1 LLESLSLKKNNPME
15 NSNKRKAITLETE
28 YQVISKRSK
37 GVKPRDLMQSMDL
50 LHQRFKQSLSRR
62 KIYF

>member
-1 LLESLSLKKNNPME
+1 ME